1 MFASFF
7 FIMLQRLLDA
17 KDALQE
23 TVMDR
28 EYKQWMSSFKKT
40 GNKEEGKTV
49 VEVIVVEKFWES
61 VEEVTSVCKPIIS
74 LLRLVNGTVPSV
86 GKVYWKMFQIDNGI
100 EQSATLN
107 QEKKTQLRTSINEQ
121 WKMLHTEL
129 HSVGFVLDP
138 EYRTILQH
146 ENEEVM
152 ADFHAMVERVFE
164 GDVQAQVKV
173 TQQHATYSAT
183 VFKTDG

>member
-61 VEEVTSVCKPIIS
+61 VEEVTSVCEPIIS